1 MGVWSIEDLVRKF
14 TYYAGIISPFLPPVR
29 PCDDCANPK
38 RNFNITFNE
47 NKVGDLL
54 SNLYFTDK
62 ELVEIDARTTTDIA
76 IFEEKRTVN
85 LEVNEG
91 QKKKIREKL
100 KFLHTNKL
108 DLLIAGTYSAE
119 SYLEEE
125 NRLHGELT
133 KLQGE
138 EQTSDEAMHEV
149 IKDIVKISE
158 LLKDNAAYWSFA
170 NSHEKE
176 QIMRVIFSELSLSE
190 NTLQFKVKKGFVSFQ
205 TRLLVDGDHSA
216 WLSEL
221 TGVKDYTKFVIQ
233 ELSALITK

>member
-1 MGVWSIEDLVRKF
+1 MKK
-14 TYYAGIISPFLPPVR
+14 GIQYFNSRCP
-29 PCDDCANPK
+29 DECANPK
-38 RNFNITFNE
+38 RNFNINFIE

-158 LLKDNAAYWSFA
+158 LLKDSAVYWSFA

-176 QIMRVIFSELSLSE
+176 QIMRVIFSELLLSE
-190 NTLQFKVKKGFVSFQ
+190 NTLQF
-205 TRLLVDGDHSA
+205 
-216 WLSEL
+216 
-221 TGVKDYTKFVIQ
+221 TK
-233 ELSALITK
+233 ALQGAR